1 MAQTMHIM
9 SFGPVF
15 LVMAYLY
22 PLCTLIAL
30 ILPIRMS
37 YMISIYKKHKYK
49 FKKTRTN
56 GPNDAIHVVWA
67 IQWIFIFLIV
77 FFYILTIIVKLQ
89 RLRLYGGPLRSLR
102 RGKRAQ
108 TTRFASFGPLVR
120 AFFFE
125 SCFFPLPIHIYKT
138 IGTMV
143 LRKDPHEATTRRTG
157 PNDAYRVVWAISTCF
172 FKIFVFLLYIYSY
185 PQLL

>member
-22 PLCTLIAL
+22 PLCTLITL

-56 GPNDAIHVVWA
+56 GPNDAI
-67 IQWIFIFLIV
+67 
-77 FFYILTIIVKLQ
+77 
-89 RLRLYGGPLRSLR
+89 
-102 RGKRAQ
+102 
-108 TTRFASFGPLVR
+108 
-120 AFFFE
+120 
-125 SCFFPLPIHIYKT
+125 
-138 IGTMV
+138 
-143 LRKDPHEATTRRTG
+143 
-157 PNDAYRVVWAISTCF
+157 RVVWARSPRCSLMW
-172 FKIFVFLLYIYSY
+172 VL
-185 PQLL
+185 P